1 MKLSPEAAQEVRD
14 SIIRMVNEANE
25 DEVRHIGSC
34 LHMGMQVCQMI
45 DSLTVAKDRMVY
57 DGIDPD
63 NYAPMAVNQV
73 THQDSGTHYQISVRM
88 VGEDECAR
96 FAEQMANA
104 TELGDG
110 ITRH

>member
-14 SIIRMVNEANE
+14 SIIKMVTEANE

-34 LHMGMQVCQMI
+34 LHMGMQICQMI
-45 DSLTVAKDRMVY
+45 DSLSVAKDRMAY
-57 DGIDPD
+57 DGIDP
-63 NYAPMAVNQV
+63 NTYAPLAVNQV
-73 THQDSGTHYQISVRM
+73 THQDSGIHYQISVRM
-88 VGEDECAR
+88 VGEDEVAH
-96 FAEQMANA
+96 FAESIANA